1 MSPRIKSVPLA
12 AIVGALALTA
22 TIVVGQQRTPMFRA
36 DLTGVAQREGVVLN
50 VELAAGLTSKKHFH
64 PGDEFI
70 HVVEG
75 SVAVGID
82 GKPEV
87 IVSAGQTIHIPA
99 NAVHY
104 GRNLS
109 ATSPAKAISFG
120 VFEKGKPDMTVV
132 P

>member
-1 MSPRIKSVPLA
+1 MSPTIKSV
-12 AIVGALALTA
+12 ALTA
-22 TIVVGQQRTPMFRA
+22 VAGVLVLTVTMVAGQQRTPMFRA
-36 DLTGVAQREGVVLN
+36 DLTGVTMREGVVLN
-50 VELAAGLTSKKHFH
+50 VELAAGLSSKKHFH

-70 HVVEG
+70 HIVEG
-75 SVAVGID
+75 SVAVGIE

-109 ATSPAKAISFG
+109 ATTPAKAISFG
-120 VFEKGKPDMTVV
+120 VFERGKPDTTMA

>member
-1 MSPRIKSVPLA
+1 MDPFQPGECGTGWCRDRDERIH
-12 AIVGALALTA
+12 
-22 TIVVGQQRTPMFRA
+22 VVLQHWFRA
-36 DLTGVAQREGVVLN
+36 DLTGVTMREGVVLN
-50 VELAAGLTSKKHFH
+50 VELAAGLSSKKHFH

-70 HVVEG
+70 HIVEG
-75 SVAVGID
+75 SVAVGIE

-109 ATSPAKAISFG
+109 ATTPAKAISFG
-120 VFEKGKPDMTVV
+120 VFEKGKPDMTVA

>member
-1 MSPRIKSVPLA
+1 MSPTIKSV
-12 AIVGALALTA
+12 ALTA
-22 TIVVGQQRTPMFRA
+22 VAGVLVLTVTMVAGQQRTPMFRA
-36 DLTGVAQREGVVLN
+36 DLTGVTMREGVVLN
-50 VELAAGLTSKKHFH
+50 VELAAGLSSKKHFH

-70 HVVEG
+70 HIVEG
-75 SVAVGID
+75 SVAVGIE

-109 ATSPAKAISFG
+109 ATTPAKAISFG
-120 VFEKGKPDMTVV
+120 VFEKGKLDTTVA

>member
-1 MSPRIKSVPLA
+1 MSPTIKSV
-12 AIVGALALTA
+12 ALTA
-22 TIVVGQQRTPMFRA
+22 VAGVLVLTVTMVAGQQRTPMFRA
-36 DLTGVAQREGVVLN
+36 DLTGVTMREGVVLN
-50 VELAAGLTSKKHFH
+50 VELAAGLSSKKHFH

-70 HVVEG
+70 HIVEG
-75 SVAVGID
+75 SVAVGIE

-109 ATSPAKAISFG
+109 ATTPAKAISFG
-120 VFEKGKPDMTVV
+120 VFEKGKPDTTVA

>member
-1 MSPRIKSVPLA
+1 MSPTIKSV
-12 AIVGALALTA
+12 ALTA
-22 TIVVGQQRTPMFRA
+22 VAGVLVLTVTMVAGQQRTPMFRA
-36 DLTGVAQREGVVLN
+36 DLTGVTMREGVVLN
-50 VELAAGLTSKKHFH
+50 VELAAGLSSKKHFH

-70 HVVEG
+70 HIVEG
-75 SVAVGID
+75 SIAVGIE

-109 ATSPAKAISFG
+109 ATTPAKAISFG
-120 VFEKGKPDMTVV
+120 VFEKGKLDTTVA

>member
-1 MSPRIKSVPLA
+1 MSTNRKFAGIAASTIALALCA
-12 AIVGALALTA
+12 AIVHA
-22 TIVVGQQRTPMFRA
+22 QQRTPTYRA
-36 DLTGVAQREGVVLN
+36 DLTGVANREGVVLN

-64 PGDEFI
+64 PGDEYI
-70 HVVEG
+70 HIVEG
-75 SVAVGID
+75 SVAVSID

-87 IVSAGQTIHIPA
+87 IVTAGQTLHVPA

-109 ATSPAKAISFG
+109 ATTPAKAISFG
-120 VFEKGKPDMTVV
+120 VFERGKPDMTVV